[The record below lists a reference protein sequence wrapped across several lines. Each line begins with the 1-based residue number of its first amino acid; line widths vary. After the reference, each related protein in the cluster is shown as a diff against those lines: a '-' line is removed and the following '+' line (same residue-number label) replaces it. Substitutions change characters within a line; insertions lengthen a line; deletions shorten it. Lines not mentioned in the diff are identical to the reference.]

1 MPLRSIIGHRRPL
14 ELLSRGLANGTLPPS
29 LIFAGPTG
37 VGKRRA
43 AIAVAEVLNCLEAAR
58 DVLAGPGDDPEFRL
72 PLDACGTCLSC
83 RRVGRGV
90 HPDVLLVT
98 PAEDR
103 TTVSIEQVRELNE
116 RVGFRPFEGRRRV
129 VIVDEADE
137 VLLGASQNAL
147 LKTLEEPPGSTV
159 FILVAAQVEHL
170 LSTVRSRC
178 PQVRFGPLSPRQ
190 VATCLARDHGVDA
203 TRAEAL
209 AAVADGSVGAALG
222 ADALA
227 DVRTRVGQLL
237 AQVARARDPRA
248 RLDAAKDVVGKAP
261 KGVGEREALARQLRV
276 MQGLLRDVGV
286 LSSGSGERVLANTDV
301 QPLLEQL
308 QPAFGRERLVGAFMA
323 VDRALGALDRNAS
336 PKIVADWLMLQL

>member
-14 ELLSRGLANGTLPPS
+14 ELLSRGLAAGTLPPS
-29 LIFAGPTG
+29 LIFAGPSG

-43 AIAVAEVLNCLEAAR
+43 ALAVAEVLNCVDAAR
-58 DVLAGPGDDPEFRL
+58 DVLAGSDDEPELRL
-72 PLDACGTCLSC
+72 PLDACGACASC
-83 RRVGRGV
+83 RRIGRGV
-90 HPDVLLVT
+90 HPDVLLVA
-98 PAEDR
+98 PPEDR
-103 TTVSIEQVRELNE
+103 TTVPVEQVRELNE

-147 LKTLEEPPGSTV
+147 LKTLEEPPTSTV

-178 PQVRFGPLSPRQ
+178 PQVRFGPLTPRQ
-190 VATCLARDHGVDA
+190 VATCLARDHGVDR

-209 AAVADGSVGAALG
+209 AAVADGSIGAALG

-276 MQGLLRDVGV
+276 MHGLLRDVGV
-286 LSSGSGERVLANTDV
+286 LSSGSSEEALANTDV
-301 QPLLEQL
+301 KPLLEQL

-336 PKIVADWLMLQL
+336 PKIVADWLVLQL